1 MRIFV
6 EVRAKA
12 GHRFKSDVGRTAL
25 TVGGVKVV
33 RLLISLVNESERTA
47 SEFYAELERLLQ
59 TQVPL
64 SELPPE
70 IRPDTITL
78 DGTTYV
84 L

>member
-1 MRIFV
+1 
-6 EVRAKA
+6 
-12 GHRFKSDVGRTAL
+12 
-25 TVGGVKVV
+25 V